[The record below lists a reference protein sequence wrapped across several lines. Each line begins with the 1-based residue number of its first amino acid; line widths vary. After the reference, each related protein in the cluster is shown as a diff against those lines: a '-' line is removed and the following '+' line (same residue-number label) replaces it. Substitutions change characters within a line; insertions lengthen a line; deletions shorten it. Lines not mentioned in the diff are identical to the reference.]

1 MDKNLE
7 DFIKL
12 LMEPRS
18 ELSSLA
24 ICPYLKTYQEY
35 IKYAEVESISDI
47 IDNNPYIISNMDN
60 EGSVFIYIIKQ
71 NITYDEIVNLWRG
84 EQEKYNNDDIEF
96 LFMVK
101 DDDTI
106 PPLKVLKNYS
116 YKHDT
121 LFILQR
127 KTTLK
132 NARNNLAKTTNY
144 YDYWS
149 RKE

>member
-1 MDKNLE
+1 VDKNLE

-12 LMEPRS
+12 LMEPRP
-18 ELSSLA
+18 ELSSLP

-47 IDNNPYIISNMDN
+47 IDNNPYIISNMN
-60 EGSVFIYIIKQ
+60 NVGSVFIYIIKQ
-71 NITYDEIVNLWRG
+71 NITYDEIVNLWKG

-106 PPLKVLKNYS
+106 PPLRVLKNYS

-132 NARNNLAKTTNY
+132 DARNKLAKNTNY